1 MENTIIQLTFAVEEG
16 NLSALDAYLQLQKIE
31 KMAGEARKQI
41 LEQAVTEAN
50 REGKTFIRNGF
61 EVQCRAA
68 AGRWK
73 FDHIPDWE
81 AKKFELAQIEERA
94 KWAYKSAEKGITP
107 IDDDGVIVE
116 PAQYTPGADTI
127 AVKEL
132 SK

>member
-1 MENTIIQLTFAVEEG
+1 MEIIQQLTFAVEEG
-16 NLSALDAYLQLQKIE
+16 NLSALDAYIQLHQIE
-31 KMAGEARKQI
+31 KLAGEARKQI
-41 LEQAVTEAN
+41 QAQAVTEAQ
-50 REGKTFIRNGF
+50 REGKQFTRMGF
-61 EVQCRAA
+61 EIQCRAG

-81 AKKFELAQIEERA
+81 AKKFELSQIEEKA

-127 AVKEL
+127 AVKEVE
-132 SK
+132 K

>member
-1 MENTIIQLTFAVEEG
+1 MEIIKQLTFAVEEG
-16 NLSALDAYLQLQKIE
+16 NLSALDAYIQLHQIE
-31 KMAGEARKQI
+31 KLAGEARKQI
-41 LEQAVTEAN
+41 QAQAVTEAQ
-50 REGKTFIRNGF
+50 REGKQFTHMGF

-127 AVKEL
+127 AVKEVA
-132 SK
+132 K